1 MYVYTYL
8 GWRKITNKYDGQT
21 SIGLLIVKY
30 EEGWMSYISRVASLK
45 SYILTYFI
53 GHISIEKPEAKQ
65 KFYHRRKYDSITIEL

>member
-8 GWRKITNKYDGQT
+8 GWRKITNKYDEQT

-30 EEGWMSYISRVASLK
+30 EEGWMSYISRMASLK

-53 GHISIEKPEAKQ
+53 DHISIQTPEANAIKNA
-65 KFYHRRKYDSITIEL
+65 RSILALAPSQS